1 MNKLII
7 VLSCF
12 LIAVPVFAA
21 DTVVTK
27 IEVPVP
33 KCAPADAQHPMLN
46 VVINDISCTAASC
59 QNGTNAGANMKGGI
73 SELAKVFSGS
83 GGVQNVGG
91 GVRNMLS
98 NALKETK
105 CFNIVDTEQIEKL
118 KKIAS
123 VTGQEI
129 KIPKIDL
136 FVDGSI
142 TSIDV
147 TRSGGA
153 LAGGYIPVIALVS
166 KTKEQA
172 QMAFDLSILNPMTAE
187 VVDSKSF
194 QADSSKS
201 SWGFGAGGVNGAVG
215 GGGWSISK
223 SLVLDSVIRDVIF
236 SIANHMT
243 ESFAADRIAAR
254 PVPLPAENTE
264 NTPKADE

>member
-1 MNKLII
+1 MNKLIF

-12 LIAVPVFAA
+12 LCAGLAFAGN
-21 DTVVTK
+21 TVVTS

-33 KCAPADAQHPMLN
+33 KCGPADAQKPMLN

-59 QNGTNAGANMKGGI
+59 QNGTNASSIKGGI
-73 SELAKVFSGS
+73 SELSKVFSGS

-147 TRSGGA
+147 SRSGGA

-243 ESFAADRIAAR
+243 ESFAADRIAVR
-254 PVPLPAENTE
+254 PVPVPEQNTE
-264 NTPKADE
+264 NTPKMDD

>member
-1 MNKLII
+1 MKLGVII
-7 VLSCF
+7 LTCC
-12 LIAVPVFAA
+12 LAAGAAFAS
-21 DTVVTK
+21 DTVVSR

-33 KCAPADAQHPMLN
+33 KCYAPDAEHPMLN
-46 VVINDISCTAASC
+46 VVINDIPCKAASC
-59 QNGTNAGANMKGGI
+59 QNGSNAGANMKGGI

-91 GVRNMLS
+91 GVRSMLS

-118 KKIAS
+118 KKISAI
-123 VTGQEI
+123 TGQEL

-153 LAGGYIPVIALVS
+153 LAGGYIPVIGLVS
-166 KTKEQA
+166 KTKEAA
-172 QMAFDLSILNPMTAE
+172 QMAFDLSVLNPSTAE

-201 SWGFGAGGVNGAVG
+201 SWGFGAGAVNGAVG

-223 SLVLDSVIRDVIF
+223 SLVLDSVVRDVVF
-236 SIANHMT
+236 SIANYMT
-243 ESFAADRIAAR
+243 ESFAAARIETR
-254 PVPLPAENTE
+254 PTPVEPENIDNMPNNE
-264 NTPKADE
+264 